1 MISKRIE
8 DMWQDPTF
16 GYQKEW
22 DKNVRQPID
31 VENDGIGLV
40 FGSLLYIA
48 LAFLFGWLISHN
60 ADYGFWKSFF
70 FGGVPIALV
79 LLLAFRYLTAASAGG
94 LLFSPCVIMLLYQY
108 LYQQPGW
115 ITSEPWAIIIAIA
128 VGLTIALSLKM
139 YAGVAL
145 PWMLIKYGLINDPN
159 AGVGVFVSNGLI
171 GVVIVCVIIYLLR
184 RLFYKPTVK

>member
-1 MISKRIE
+1 
-8 DMWQDPTF
+8 MWQDPTF

-22 DKNVRQPID
+22 DKNVRQSID
-31 VENDGIGLV
+31 VDDGIGLV

-48 LAFLFGWLISHN
+48 LAFLFGWLISYN
-60 ADYGFWKSFF
+60 ANYGFWKSFF

-79 LLLAFRYLTAASAGG
+79 LLLAFGYLSSANAGG
-94 LLFSPCVIMLLYQY
+94 LLFSPFVIILLYQY

-145 PWMLIKYGLINDPN
+145 PWMLIKYELINDPN
-159 AGVGVFVSNGLI
+159 ASFGVFFSAGVI
-171 GVVIVCVIIYLLR
+171 GVIIVCVLIYLIRL
-184 RLFYKPTVK
+184 LFYKPTEKYK